1 MGGFSAHDKNNKCI
15 QRFLETL
22 NTTLLNNTLLN
33 NTLLNNTVV
42 NSDSTLFKEFIQN
55 NDHDQIVAITNCSIN
70 DILDKPEGGSGLAFI
85 VFAEA
90 IMKMP
95 LPQLWS
101 VLFFMV
107 LLLLGLDSMFGN
119 LEGVTTPLKDLG
131 LVKNLKDIHVLLGT
145 V

>member
-1 MGGFSAHDKNNKCI
+1 MSFNAAN
-15 QRFLETL
+15 FLENVFSFHFSPPPL
-22 NTTLLNNTLLN
+22 I
-33 NTLLNNTVV
+33 
-42 NSDSTLFKEFIQN
+42 SPQP
-55 NDHDQIVAITNCSIN
+55 HPYAQ
-70 DILDKPEGGSGLAFI
+70 PEGGSGLAFI

-131 LVKNLKDIHVLLGT
+131 LVKNLKDIHVLRELENAVKKT
-145 V
+145 FLRFPD